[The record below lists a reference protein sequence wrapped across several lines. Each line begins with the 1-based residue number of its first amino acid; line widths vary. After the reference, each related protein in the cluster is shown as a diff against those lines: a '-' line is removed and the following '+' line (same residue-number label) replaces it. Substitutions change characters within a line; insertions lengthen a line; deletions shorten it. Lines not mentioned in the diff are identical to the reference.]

1 MATATL
7 RGSTQ
12 LNTSGMRRGFAQLS
26 SMVKQFKAEVGAPF
40 AEAAGSL
47 MTMTK
52 RAALCAAAV
61 AGIAVKD
68 IFDGEIVDKQFHMLN
83 MSLDEAKAR
92 TEELRKMGMENDE
105 TSWFD
110 PGQWEQSALILH
122 RLGAEAL
129 DNNDFLRLIGDA
141 AAKSQL
147 PLEQMTKQVADLY
160 TRLKTGRDFS
170 RSGITLVQQGL
181 ISPAAYKELVE
192 MKESGADFGK
202 VWSVVTR
209 ELSRSRGAMEQL
221 AMTGKGQ
228 FGNLKT
234 ILGESLETIFSGL
247 ADKIRDI
254 VYKINSS
261 LIELYNNG
269 TFERWAEQ
277 IGNSVDK
284 IVNWLWRCIQAY
296 QNLDSNTRS
305 QLNSIIGVS
314 VAAFAG
320 WKMGFLGPMIQG
332 LFGLTKFAVQNF
344 KAVGGAA
351 AAFATAYAGFKL
363 GKTIYESLSPEGQ
376 SVLEKIAVFIE
387 GVAKTIWEGLKMV
400 GNMAAAGWKKIMSVF
415 NGDEVSFGDE
425 MKKALLKY
433 LDESDKIAAETKKMM
448 NATNNSL
455 NQGNDYQNLNSNGV
469 DTLFS
474 GGEKKSNPEPGKQ
487 HSFTEAFQKNFKKN
501 FSLETLKKDLKSVF
515 NSMTPD
521 SVKKFMDE
529 FGKVEKLEFPKMPE
543 AKPLAKQLDIP
554 GAIDGV
560 NKLKKAM
567 MPLRGIYADLPKLSG
582 SRKTV
587 EKTSVVTPVRDFLN
601 PIRSVWET
609 VKGNTSG
616 GFGNVSLGG
625 WTPANALAGAM
636 TPQIR
641 FMASNDD
648 GSMKE
653 NSSASRANTL
663 ALTDLNET
671 MAAIRD
677 KGVQALWGR

>member
-12 LNTSGMRRGFAQLS
+12 LNTSGMRRGFAQLR

-52 RAALCAAAV
+52 RAGVCAAAV

-110 PGQWEQSALILH
+110 PGQWENAALSLR

-141 AAKSQL
+141 AARSQI
-147 PLEQMTKQVADLY
+147 PLEQMTKQIGDLY

-170 RSGITLVQQGL
+170 RSGVTLVQQGL
-181 ISPAAYKELVE
+181 ISTDAYNELVQL
-192 MKESGADFGK
+192 KDAGAEFGD

-209 ELSRSRGAMEQL
+209 ELARSRGAMEQL

-234 ILGESLETIFSGL
+234 IIGESLETIFSGL

-261 LIELYNNG
+261 LLDLYNNG
-269 TFERWAEQ
+269 TFAMWAEQ
-277 IGNSVDK
+277 IGNGVEK
-284 IVNWLWRCIQAY
+284 IVNWLWRCVQAY
-296 QNLDSNTRS
+296 QNLDSNTRA
-305 QLNSIIGVS
+305 QLNSIVSVS
-314 VAAFAG
+314 VAAFAA
-320 WKMGFLGPMIQG
+320 WKMGFLGPMLQG
-332 LFGLTKFAVQNF
+332 LLGLTKFAIQNF
-344 KAVGGAA
+344 QAVGGAT

-363 GKTIYESLSPEGQ
+363 GKTVYESLSPEGQ
-376 SVLEKIAVFIE
+376 SVLEKIAAFIE
-387 GVAKTIWEGLKMV
+387 GVARTIWEGLKTI
-400 GNMAAAGWKKIMSVF
+400 GSLAAAGWKKIMSVF
-415 NGDEVSFGDE
+415 NGDKVSFGDE

-433 LDESDKIAAETKKMM
+433 LDESDKIASETKKMM
-448 NATNNSL
+448 NASDNPLNRDNNYS
-455 NQGNDYQNLNSNGV
+455 DLNSDGV
-469 DTLFS
+469 ETLFS
-474 GGEKKSNPEPGKQ
+474 GGDKKTTPEPEKPY
-487 HSFTEAFQKNFKKN
+487 SFTDEFQKNLKKN
-501 FSLETLKKDLKSVF
+501 FSMETLKNDLKSVF
-515 NSMTPD
+515 ESMTPD
-521 SVKKFMDE
+521 SVKKIMEE

-554 GAIDGV
+554 GAIDGI
-560 NKLKKAM
+560 NKLKQTM

-641 FMASNDD
+641 FMASKDD

-671 MAAIRD
+671 MVAIRD

>member
-12 LNTSGMRRGFAQLS
+12 LNTSGMRRGFAQLR
-26 SMVKQFKAEVGAPF
+26 SMVKQFKSEVGVPF

-52 RAALCAAAV
+52 RAGLCAAAV

-110 PGQWEQSALILH
+110 PGQWENAALSLR

-170 RSGITLVQQGL
+170 RSGVTLVQQGL
-181 ISPAAYKELVE
+181 ISPDAYNELVRL
-192 MKESGADFGK
+192 KESGADFGD

-234 ILGESLETIFSGL
+234 IIGESLETIFSGL

-261 LIELYNNG
+261 LIELYNSG
-269 TFERWAEQ
+269 TFTRWAEQ
-277 IGNSVDK
+277 IGNGVGK
-284 IVNWLWRCIQAY
+284 IVNWLWRCVQAY
-296 QNLDSNTRS
+296 QNLDSNSRT
-305 QLNSIIGVS
+305 QLNSIVGVS
-314 VAAFAG
+314 VAALAA

-332 LFGLTKFAVQNF
+332 LSGLAKFAVQNF

-363 GKTIYESLSPEGQ
+363 GKTIYESLSPEHGQ
-376 SVLEKIAVFIE
+376 PILEKIAVFMASFIE
-387 GVAKTIWEGLKMV
+387 YIWEGLKTI
-400 GNMAAAGWKKIMSVF
+400 GNLVSVSWKKILSIF
-415 NGDEVSFGDE
+415 NGDKVSFGDE
-425 MKKALLKY
+425 VKKTLLDYFDTTDRIGAEMRFSLKAADTPLNKGNKY
-433 LDESDKIAAETKKMM
+433 YD
-448 NATNNSL
+448 
-455 NQGNDYQNLNSNGV
+455 LNSDWV
-469 DTLFS
+469 EPLDS
-474 GGEKKSNPEPGKQ
+474 GGEKKTTPEPEKP
-487 HSFTEAFQKNFKKN
+487 HSFMKEFNKNFHKN
-501 FSLETLKKDLKSVF
+501 LSVKAIQEDLKSVF
-515 NSMTPD
+515 QSMTPD
-521 SVKKFMDE
+521 SVKKFMEE
-529 FGKVEKLEFPKMPE
+529 FGKVKDVKFPKMPE
-543 AKPLAKQLDIP
+543 PKPLAKQLDIP
-554 GAIDGV
+554 GAIDGI
-560 NKLKKAM
+560 NKLKQTM

-582 SRKTV
+582 MGKTV
-587 EKTSVVTPVRDFLN
+587 EKTSVISPVRDFLN
-601 PIRSVWET
+601 PIRSVWES
-609 VKGNTSG
+609 VKGNAG
-616 GFGNVSLGG
+616 GGVGNLRLEG
-625 WTPANALAGAM
+625 WTPADALAGAM
-636 TPQIR
+636 TPQVR
-641 FMASNDD
+641 FSAKDD
-648 GSMKE
+648 GSVRE

-671 MAAIRD
+671 MTAIRD